1 MIHDVGALPSATF
14 GGWAASMRAASVL
27 IPICIML
34 NRARGLR
41 RIHGGG
47 NLHFITTSCY
57 QREPLLGSARARD
70 VFLEIFEQVRRRY
83 DFDVIGY
90 VVMPEHTGSPASAV
104 VAVAGV
110 VAFTY

>member
-70 VFLEIFEQVRRRY
+70 VFLEILR
-83 DFDVIGY
+83 
-90 VVMPEHTGSPASAV
+90 
-104 VAVAGV
+104 AGV
-110 VAFTY
+110 QALRLRGHRIRGHA